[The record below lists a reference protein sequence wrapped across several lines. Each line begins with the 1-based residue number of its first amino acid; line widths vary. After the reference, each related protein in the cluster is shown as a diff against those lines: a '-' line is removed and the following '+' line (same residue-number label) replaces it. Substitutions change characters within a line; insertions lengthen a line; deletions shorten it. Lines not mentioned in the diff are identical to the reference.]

1 MHFIFLAAE
10 KMEVEGE
17 PEVKKRYKK
26 FDLVVVTESFGLTK
40 DMLKAGT
47 YVCSIFAL
55 TFSLRIKKDF

>member
-1 MHFIFLAAE
+1 
-10 KMEVEGE
+10 MEVEGE

-47 YVCSIFAL
+47 YVSSIFAL
-55 TFSLRIKKDF
+55 TFSLRIEKDF